1 MIQEIIQSPQVQKG
15 WAKIAH
21 LVLNWLYVVAHQIG
35 VWVISVLKAIFPKS
49 TFPADII
56 DPIGFV
62 VILAGFYLLVNLA
75 KGVAKW
81 ILLIAAGLIILRIVL
96 IILKVG

>member
-1 MIQEIIQSPQVQKG
+1 MIHEIAQSPQIQKG
-15 WAKIAH
+15 GAKIAH
-21 LVLNWLYVVAHQIG
+21 LVLNWLYVIAHQIG
-35 VWVISVLKAIFPKS
+35 VWVTTVLQAIFPKS
-49 TFPADII
+49 VFPADII

-62 VILAGFYLLVNLA
+62 IILAGFYFLVNLA